1 MVGIPIAR
9 AVVRGRGAQMGLI
22 FGDALGVGRRAW
34 AESSLTNRWR
44 RIPIARR
51 CASLTGHGSMV
62 AEMSMKEMLQ
72 FERSIPNPGRIEW
85 VIGSGD
91 DGWSGILGNR
101 ACI

>member
-1 MVGIPIAR
+1 
-9 AVVRGRGAQMGLI
+9 
-22 FGDALGVGRRAW
+22 
-34 AESSLTNRWR
+34 
-44 RIPIARR
+44 
-51 CASLTGHGSMV
+51 MV

>member
-1 MVGIPIAR
+1 MR
-9 AVVRGRGAQMGLI
+9 LI
-22 FGDALGVGRRAW
+22 FGDALEVGRRAW
-34 AESSLTNRWR
+34 AGSSLTSRWR

-51 CASLTGHGSMV
+51 CASLTGQGPMV
-62 AEMSMKEMLQ
+62 AEMPIKEMLQ
-72 FERSIPNPGRIEW
+72 FEQSIPNPAGIEW